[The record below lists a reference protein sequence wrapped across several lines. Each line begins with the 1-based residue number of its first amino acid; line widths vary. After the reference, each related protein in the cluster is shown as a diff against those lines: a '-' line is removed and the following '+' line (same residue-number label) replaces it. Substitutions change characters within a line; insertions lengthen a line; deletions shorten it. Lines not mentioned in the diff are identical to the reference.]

1 MSKKV
6 DVNNRL
12 VSSFEEMKAV
22 AKQIQSA
29 PGAVSL
35 SVLAQHGKF
44 DFQTED
50 NYLKGLAFAL
60 ESGECWYIPLRHGC
74 DGQGVGEDRDV
85 IVNFLKPILETQEIV
100 CFYSKFVIKAFMH
113 YGVRVNV
120 THDTFVLGHQYTN
133 YYDQPNEL
141 VAHLEGMV
149 VDQSIPAKP
158 PVNGSV
164 SDQAS
169 YCCAD
174 AVSNLRM
181 LVEVFRPSVFF
192 NNPVYDADIA
202 FALACAYSEYFGLHH
217 ASLAVSEEP
226 GSRQLIFQEVVRFPR
241 INYASDDGKLTVS
254 KPDYLNASDHLMM
267 SATPR
272 NGYYM
277 AYGGYPDLY
286 VRVAAA
292 IMGGSFG
299 DYVDSCDHEGD
310 LFEDLVWKFSDL
322 LSSAG
327 PEMQREVIRMLVYVM
342 IDFREKDEMV
352 IERMFGDVTPETEAL
367 CEALYQRFIK
377 LFDDPDES
385 LLDYIADARELG
397 YVQSYFGRYFSC
409 RGVDEVFEERGGSE
423 AANRDLV
430 RHVIRLTTIDIY
442 KQGVNRL
449 MDEIY
454 RRGWFG
460 KVLLPAFIKGKLQN
474 AVLME
479 IDNTI
484 SPDEVAAVLKEAFI
498 FDTDDK
504 VALDYQI
511 GFGKSWDEAYCNV
524 LDGIDERVVF
534 DDKLMPW
541 QHNID
546 DTIRIFEAL
555 RADDEDKPVETGSN
569 KKEQNK
575 KELNKKE
582 QKKKGQDKQNKKF
595 KWFH

>member
-1 MSKKV
+1 MSKTV
-6 DVNNRL
+6 DVNSRL

-74 DGQGVGEDRDV
+74 DGQGIGEDRDV
-85 IVNFLKPILETQEIV
+85 IVNFLKPILETQEII
-100 CFYSKFVIKAFMH
+100 CFYSKFVLKAFMH

-133 YYDQPNEL
+133 YYDEPTEL
-141 VAHLEGMV
+141 VTHLEGLV

-158 PVNGSV
+158 PVNGTV

-174 AVSNLRM
+174 AVANLRM
-181 LVEVFRPSVFF
+181 LVEIFRPSVFF
-192 NNPVYDADIA
+192 NKPVYQADVA
-202 FALACAYSEYFGLHH
+202 FSLACAYSEYFGLHH
-217 ASLAVSEEP
+217 ASLGVSKEP
-226 GSRQLIFQEVVRFPR
+226 ESRQLIFQEGVRFPR
-241 INYASDDGKLTVS
+241 INYASDDGELTVS
-254 KPDYLNASDHLMM
+254 KPDYLNASDHLIM
-267 SATPR
+267 SVTPR

-292 IMGGSFG
+292 IIGGSFG
-299 DYVDSCDHEGD
+299 HYVHSCDHEGD
-310 LFEDLVWKFSDL
+310 LFEELAWKFSDL
-322 LSSAG
+322 LSNPD
-327 PEMQREVIRMLVYVM
+327 PEVQRKVIRGLVYSL
-342 IDFREKDEMV
+342 IDFLKKDEKM
-352 IERMFGDVTPETEAL
+352 IEVMFGEVTPKTKAE
-367 CEALYQRFIK
+367 CEALYQRFMK
-377 LFDDPDES
+377 LFDAPDACFSE
-385 LLDYIADARELG
+385 YVANARDLG

-409 RGVDEVFEERGGSE
+409 KGVDEAFKDRGGSE
-423 AANRDLV
+423 AANHDLA
-430 RHVIRLTTIDIY
+430 RHVIHLTTIDIY

-460 KVLLPAFIKGKLQN
+460 KVLLPAFVKEELQN

-484 SPDEVAAVLKEAFI
+484 SPQEVAKALKEAFL
-498 FDTDDK
+498 FDTDDQLT
-504 VALDYQI
+504 LDYRI
-511 GFGKSWDEAYCNV
+511 GFGKSWVEAYCNV
-524 LDGIDERVVF
+524 LDGIDERLLLDF
-534 DDKLMPW
+534 KLMPW

-546 DTIRIFEAL
+546 DVVKSSKAL
-555 RADDEDKPVETGSN
+555 RAGSQDKPVETTPG
-569 KKEQNK
+569 
-575 KELNKKE
+575 KKE
-582 QKKKGQDKQNKKF
+582 QKKKGQGKQNKKF
-595 KWFH
+595 KWFR